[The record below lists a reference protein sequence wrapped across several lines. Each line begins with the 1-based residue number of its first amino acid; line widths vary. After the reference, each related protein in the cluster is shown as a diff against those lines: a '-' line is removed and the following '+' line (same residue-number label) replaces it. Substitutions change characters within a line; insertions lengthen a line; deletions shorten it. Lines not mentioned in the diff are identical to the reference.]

1 MLDFIIYH
9 SQTTLIVLILIGC
22 ILKFALFFLSKS
34 KNDKLK
40 FLFFYP
46 VENILQTHNMKRQEL
61 KNFQNILTILI
72 VSISILFFVVTFLI
86 SQQVRLS
93 D

>member
-1 MLDFIIYH
+1 MLDFIIYN
-9 SQTTLIVLILIGC
+9 SQNTLTVLILIGC
-22 ILKFALFFLSKS
+22 ILKLALFFWGKS

-46 VENILQTHNMKRQEL
+46 VENILQTYNMKRQEL

-72 VSISILFFVVTFLI
+72 ISFFILYFVVTFLI
-86 SQQVRLS
+86 HQHVRLS
-93 D
+93 G